1 MKKLNLPKFTL
12 FSRKPKKLQATT
24 VSRRTPSSESYYDE
38 EPKTNL
44 SSAFIVVLIL
54 HVVAVGGIYA
64 FNSLR
69 ASRVGHNPRAST
81 SSAPSI
87 AAPLVPKTN
96 AATPAPAAAAETSAS
111 APVSKTSVYHVQNGD
126 TLTKIALQHKVSVAD
141 LEEANGIKNSAV
153 LRLDQVL
160 TIPASKLPSKAAA
173 PAVVQDSRKAAF
185 LASKGDDAPAVSAT
199 ANTAI
204 RSYTVAKGD
213 TPTSIAKK
221 FGTTSTDLLK
231 LNKIDDPKK
240 MQIGQTLKVP
250 AKKN

>member
-1 MKKLNLPKFTL
+1 MKKFKLPKFAL
-12 FSRKPKKLQATT
+12 FAGKPKKLQATT
-24 VSRRTPSSESYYDE
+24 AARRAPTSENYYEE

-44 SSAFIVVLIL
+44 SSAFIVVLVL

-69 ASRVGHNPRAST
+69 ASRQPRTSQTSESTT
-81 SSAPSI
+81 SSIGAALPAKTSAPIPAPESSPGKSA
-87 AAPLVPKTN
+87 AAPISKTN
-96 AATPAPAAAAETSAS
+96 
-111 APVSKTSVYHVQNGD
+111 VYQVQSGD
-126 TLTKIALQHKVSVAD
+126 TLTKIAAMKGVSVAD
-141 LEEANGIKNSAV
+141 LEEANAIKAGV
-153 LRLDQVL
+153 ILRPNQVL
-160 TIPASKLPSKAAA
+160 TIPPARIAPKIPA

-185 LASKGDDAPAVSAT
+185 LSTRAESTPAVSAT
-199 ANTAI
+199 ANTAT

-250 AKKN
+250 VKKN